1 MAAKDAKELAGGA
14 ALVILGTVTIPAF
27 LLFGPGGAAAE
38 QANMTSFFFFSIL
51 GFASLSALLVKAVL
65 HFQGDLRE
73 YEGFDRYLTI
83 NSPER
88 TWLGQRIPAL
98 QSPVTM
104 FLVFSV
110 ISMVVG
116 VAVSTSGTFV
126 SGVPTLVE
134 GSVADTTTLA
144 LAVEPAVSAET
155 MFFQFLIL
163 MGQTAAIYTFLV
175 NQGWSEFQAAFV
187 SKFISVITTTV
198 FAFLYHSFRYSA
210 QETAQGGVL
219 VLFGTLNT
227 ATALTNS
234 IIPAYLIHG
243 SSNLFAKASAEGIF
257 SSEFAVV
264 AAVSIA
270 VLGLAALFV
279 KFFVKGG
286 NQ

>member
-1 MAAKDAKELAGGA
+1 MAEKDAKELAAGA
-14 ALVILGTVTIPAF
+14 ALVILGTVTVPAF
-27 LLFGPGGAAAE
+27 LLFGPSGAAAE
-38 QANMTSFFFFSIL
+38 HANMISFFFFAIL
-51 GFASLSALLVKAVL
+51 SFASLSALLVKMEL
-65 HFQGDLRE
+65 HFHGYLRK
-73 YEGFDRYLTI
+73 YEGFDRFLTI
-83 NSPER
+83 HSPER
-88 TWLGQRIPAL
+88 TRLGQKIPSL
-98 QSPVTM
+98 QPPVTM

-134 GSVADTTTLA
+134 GSASDTTMLA
-144 LAVEPAVSAET
+144 LSVEPAVSAET

-175 NQGWSEFQAAFV
+175 NRGISPFQSAFI
-187 SKFISVITTTV
+187 SKVISVITTTI

-270 VLGLAALFV
+270 VLALAGLFV
-279 KFFVKGG
+279 KIFAKGG
-286 NQ
+286 NR

>member
-1 MAAKDAKELAGGA
+1 MAEKDAKELAGGA
-14 ALVILGTVTIPAF
+14 LLVILGTVTIPAF
-27 LLFGPGGAAAE
+27 MLFGPSGAAAE
-38 QANMTSFFFFSIL
+38 QANMISFFFFAIL
-51 GFASLSALLVKAVL
+51 SFASLSALLVKMEL
-65 HFQGDLRE
+65 HFHGYLRK

-83 NSPER
+83 HSPER
-88 TWLGQRIPAL
+88 TRLGQRIESL

-116 VAVSTSGTFV
+116 VAVSASGTFV
-126 SGVPTLVE
+126 SGVPNLVE
-134 GSVADTTTLA
+134 GSVSDTTMLA

-175 NQGWSEFQAAFV
+175 NRGISEFQSAFI
-187 SKFISVITTTV
+187 SKVISVITTTI
-198 FAFLYHSFRYSA
+198 FAFLYHSFRYAA

-264 AAVSIA
+264 AAVTIA
-270 VLGLAALFV
+270 VIALAGLFV
-279 KFFVKGG
+279 KIFSKNGR
-286 NQ
+286 